1 MTGKIAEIFKSIQG
15 EGPYQGETQVFV
27 RLYGCNLACEF
38 CDTKLESYEVL
49 SVDDVLKE
57 VLSLG
62 PVHSVSITGG
72 EPLMQ
77 SDFVKALA
85 QALKERS
92 YKTYL
97 ETNGV
102 FFEPLKK
109 VIDYIDIVS
118 MDFKLPSATN
128 HKDFWPEHSE
138 FLKIS
143 CQKEVFVKAVIGLA
157 TQVGDIF
164 ETIKLIKAVRHDVLL
179 VLQPQ
184 HPHEEALK
192 TKLMFYK
199 MLCQLHGL
207 NVKILGQLHKKM
219 GIR

>member
-1 MTGKIAEIFKSIQG
+1 MVGKIAEIFKSIQG
-15 EGPYQGETQVFV
+15 EGPYQGEIQVFV

-38 CDTKLESYEVL
+38 CDTKLESSEVM

-57 VLSLG
+57 ALSLG

-77 SDFVKALA
+77 ADFVRELSQKL
-85 QALKERS
+85 QAKNR
-92 YKTYL
+92 KVYL
-97 ETNGV
+97 ETNGALPDA
-102 FFEPLKK
+102 FKK
-109 VIDYIDIVS
+109 VIDFVDIVS
-118 MDFKLPSATN
+118 MDFKLPSAAGG
-128 HKDFWPEHSE
+128 KALWREHGE
-138 FLKIS
+138 FLKAA
-143 CQKEVFVKAVIGLA
+143 CQKEVFVKAVIGPT

-164 ETIKLIKAVRHDVLL
+164 ETIKLIKAVKHDVLL

-207 NVKILGQLHKKM
+207 NVRILGQLHKKM

>member
-38 CDTKLESYEVL
+38 CDTKLESYETK
-49 SVDDVLKE
+49 SVDEVLKE

-62 PVHSVSITGG
+62 SVHSVSITGG
-72 EPLMQ
+72 EPLLQ

-85 QALKERS
+85 QALKAHN

-138 FLKIS
+138 FLKIA
-143 CQKEVFVKAVIGLA
+143 CQKEVFVKAVIGPR
-157 TQVGDIF
+157 TQIGDIL
-164 ETIKLIKAVRHDVLL
+164 ETIRLIKAAKQGVLL

-184 HPHEEALK
+184 NPHEEALRP
-192 TKLMFYK
+192 KLMFYK

-207 NVKILGQLHKKM
+207 NVKILGQLHKQL
-219 GIR
+219 GIK